1 MSNPQVKAIE
11 DYQRLRNRNAQTQAI
26 RTAVK
31 LGIIKAL
38 REGQKTSIQL
48 AEETGCQTQALELLM
63 AILITTELVQQYD
76 QDYALSQIGRLIPD
90 QFLDFGD
97 AFWDQLPGYLQSGVS
112 IHNDPTLDQT
122 EFDFVVQKATEEW
135 MQTPIALDAAKILG
149 IGEHRKGQKILEVA
163 CGSAVFGAT
172 IAHKDP
178 TAQVVLLDTPEG
190 LQRAEKTIESVG
202 LEGKITTVEVDDLN
216 DMIGADV
223 EPNSFDVVLATNFL
237 HTRSPQACRTFFQS
251 VNAWL
256 TQTGELVLVDIFPGQ
271 DEGDLSR
278 VVMEMELALRTGAG
292 QLHDPNLLKEML
304 KECGFSHVQ
313 YAHLPSTPHLYG
325 LLLAG

>member
-1 MSNPQVKAIE
+1 MSNPQVKAID

-26 RTAVK
+26 RTAVQ

-38 REGQKTSIQL
+38 REGQKTGIEL
-48 AEETGCQTQALELLM
+48 AEATGCNTQAVELLM
-63 AILITTELVQQYD
+63 SILVTTELVQRYD
-76 QDYALSQIGRLIPD
+76 QDFALSQIGRLIPD

-97 AFWDQLPGYLQSGVS
+97 AFWDQLPHFVKSGVS
-112 IHNDPTLDQT
+112 IHDDPSVDQT
-122 EFDFVVQKATEEW
+122 EFDFVIQRATEEW

-149 IGEHRKGQKILEVA
+149 IGEHRKGQKILQVA

-178 TAQVVLLDTPEG
+178 TSEVVLLDTSEG
-190 LQRAEKTIESVG
+190 LSRAQKTMQSVG
-202 LEGKITTVEVDDLN
+202 LEGKVTVVEVEDLN

-237 HTRSPQACRTFFQS
+237 HTRSPEACRTFFQT

-256 TQTGELVLVDIFPGQ
+256 SQTGELVLVDVFPGQ
-271 DEGDLSR
+271 QDGDLSR
-278 VVMEMELALRTGAG
+278 VVVEMELALRTGKG

>member
-1 MSNPQVKAIE
+1 MSNPQVQAIE

-31 LGIIKAL
+31 LGIIQQL
-38 REGQKTSIQL
+38 RQGQRTSIQL
-48 AEETGCQTQALELLM
+48 AEATGCKTQVVELLM
-63 AILITTELVQQYD
+63 AILITTELVDMYD
-76 QDYALSQIGRLIPD
+76 QDYALSQIGKLIPD

-97 AFWDQLPGYLQSGVS
+97 DFWDQLPNFVKTGVS
-112 IHNDPTLDQT
+112 IHNDPEIDKT
-122 EFDFVVQKATEEW
+122 EFDFVIQKATEEW
-135 MQTPIALDAAKILG
+135 MQTPIALDAAQVLG
-149 IGEHRKGQKILEVA
+149 IGEHRKGQKVLEVA
-163 CGSAVFGAT
+163 CGSAIFGAT

-178 TAQVVLLDTPEG
+178 SSQVVLLDTPEG
-190 LQRAEKTIESVG
+190 LQRAQKTIESVG
-202 LEGKITTVEVDDLN
+202 LEGKVTTVEVNDLN

-237 HTRSPQACRTFFQS
+237 HPRSPEACRAFFQS

-271 DEGDLSR
+271 EEGDLSR
-278 VVMEMELALRTGAG
+278 VVVEMELALRTGAG

-313 YAHLPSTPHLYG
+313 YAHLPSTPHIYG

>member
-1 MSNPQVKAIE
+1 MSNPQIQAIE

-31 LGIIKAL
+31 LGIIGQL
-38 REGQKTSIQL
+38 RDGQKTSIQL
-48 AEETGCQTQALELLM
+48 AEATGCKTQVVELLM
-63 AILITTELVQQYD
+63 AILVTTELVQVYD
-76 QDYALSQIGRLIPD
+76 QDYALSQIGKLIPD

-97 AFWDQLPGYLQSGVS
+97 DFWDQLPKFVKTGVS
-112 IHNDPTLDQT
+112 IHDDPAIDKT
-122 EFDFVVQKATEEW
+122 EFDFVIQKATEEW
-135 MQTPIALDAAKILG
+135 MQTPIALDAAQVLG

-163 CGSAVFGAT
+163 CGSAIFGAT

-178 TAQVVLLDTPEG
+178 SAEVVLLDTPEG
-190 LQRAEKTIESVG
+190 LQRAQKTIESVG
-202 LEGKITTVEVDDLN
+202 LEGKVSTVEVDDLN
-216 DMIGADV
+216 DMIGAEVD
-223 EPNSFDVVLATNFL
+223 PNSFDVVLATNFL
-237 HTRSPQACRTFFQS
+237 HTRSPEACRTFFQS

-271 DEGDLSR
+271 EQGDLSR
-278 VVMEMELALRTGAG
+278 VVVEMELALRTGAG

>member
-1 MSNPQVKAIE
+1 MSNPQVKAID

-48 AEETGCQTQALELLM
+48 AEVTRCNTQAVELLM
-63 AILITTELVQQYD
+63 AILVTTELVQLYD

-97 AFWDQLPGYLQSGVS
+97 AFWDQLPNFVKTGVS
-112 IHNDPTLDQT
+112 IHDDPLVDQT
-122 EFDFVVQKATEEW
+122 EFDFVLQKATEEW

-149 IGEHRKGQKILEVA
+149 IGEHRKGQRILEVA

-178 TAQVVLLDTPEG
+178 TSQVVLLDTPEG
-190 LQRAEKTIESVG
+190 LSRAEKTIESVG
-202 LEGKITTVEVDDLN
+202 LENKIATVQVDDLN

-237 HTRSPQACRTFFQS
+237 NTRSPEACRTFFQS

-256 TQTGELVLVDIFPGQ
+256 NQTGELVLVDIFPGQ

-278 VVMEMELALRTGAG
+278 VVVELELALRTGAG
-292 QLHDPNLLKEML
+292 QLHNPNLLKEML
-304 KECGFSHVQ
+304 RECGFSHVQ